1 MTQQN
6 EQLCPLCDQSAEF
19 EVVHEPYGKRF
30 TCSSCTEFFIDS
42 STESRIR
49 NFPEVTRTE
58 FRERAR
64 KQARNA
70 GVDHLFVLREPRSDE
85 LGGDGHGVAR
95 TTIVGELIP
104 LGR

>member
-6 EQLCPLCDQSAEF
+6 EQPCPLCDQSAAF
-19 EVVHEPYGKRF
+19 EIVHAPFGKRF
-30 TCSSCTEFFIDS
+30 TCSSCTEFFIDPV
-42 STESRIR
+42 TESRIR
-49 NFPEVTRTE
+49 NLPEVTRTE
-58 FRERAR
+58 FRERAQ

-85 LGGDGHGVAR
+85 LGGDGHGAAR
-95 TTIVGELIP
+95 TTIVGESIP